1 MQHPLHIS
9 EIIERVGELLA
20 WSKNPNGSFSF
31 QPKDLV
37 ACIKVSRQWR
47 NTLTPVLWKVYHD
60 GMTSHWRLTKE
71 SASLHT
77 NFIRYIYL
85 TSAPVLIPIHSA
97 QLQQLTLVH
106 KDRKLDALTLLCINK
121 DLRGLE
127 WLVPHSSASSP
138 DKQLVRFSLGTLSR
152 LTFLRIDCW
161 RDSLLED
168 ITSIA
173 LNNPNLKTMVF
184 GSLISL
190 KTKAT
195 NDTPPLSLTEL
206 RLESQWELNPGIE
219 YLVRCCPRLSTL
231 LFRADSTCPYST
243 LTQNLWECCPV
254 LTTLRDVESFNH
266 SQTGN
271 MLCAGGIESLV
282 QSSHF
287 LMHLDMPVEHL
298 TREICNTLQDR
309 HSTSLRTVRL
319 YLQSADEEDFMC
331 VSDILS
337 GCSNLTSFSLS
348 YSNNDGDSLSMD
360 TDSWMW
366 KADDASAMF
375 IVPWSCSRLET
386 LELTGISPTCYF
398 DDDVDVDDDDDDDSY
413 ESHTDNKSSNSKN
426 DHNGSDQDDA
436 SDDQDDHQFSVSEES
451 TQGMDLDTDSQWSFD
466 IVMRDAKYNGVDKD
480 GMIRN
485 KDDSWMDVD
494 PTPTELAFNY
504 VLQCLEADAPSCFL
518 DAFSDWL
525 ETLDWTLQ
533 TDVSIWELGVRHD
546 YKRFLIEL
554 FERVSDMPNM
564 DRVVMRGLSAVKSK

>member
-47 NTLTPVLWKVYHD
+47 DTLTPALWKVYHD
-60 GMTSHWRLTKE
+60 GMTSHWRFTKE

-106 KDRKLDALTLLCINK
+106 KDRKLDALTLLCVNK

-127 WLVPHSSASSP
+127 WLVPHSSANSP

-173 LNNPNLKTMVF
+173 LNNPNLRTMVL

-190 KTKAT
+190 KTRAT

-219 YLVRCCPRLSTL
+219 YLVRYCPRLSVL
-231 LFRADSTCPYST
+231 CFRADSTCPYST

-266 SQTGN
+266 AQAEN
-271 MLCAGGIESLV
+271 VLCAGGIVSLL

-287 LMHLDMPVEHL
+287 LMHLDLPVKHL

-309 HSTSLRTVRL
+309 HSTSLRTVQL

-331 VSDILS
+331 INDILS
-337 GCSNLTSFSLS
+337 GCSNLTSLSLN
-348 YSNNDGDSLSMD
+348 YSNSDGNSLSMD
-360 TDSWMW
+360 TERWMW

-375 IVPWSCSRLET
+375 IMPWSCSRLET
-386 LELTGISPTCYF
+386 LELTGISPTCYL
-398 DDDVDVDDDDDDDSY
+398 DDDDDDDDDSY
-413 ESHTDNKSSNSKN
+413 GSLTDNEPS
-426 DHNGSDQDDA
+426 DDA
-436 SDDQDDHQFSVSEES
+436 SDDQDDHHFSVSEES
-451 TQGMDLDTDSQWSFD
+451 TLGMDIDTDSHWSFD
-466 IVMRDAKYNGVDKD
+466 IVMRDAKYKEGDKD
-480 GMIRN
+480 SMIRD

-494 PTPTELAFNY
+494 PTPAELAFNY
-504 VLQCLEADAPSCFL
+504 VLQCLEADAPSIFL
-518 DAFSDWL
+518 DAFSEWL

-533 TDVSIWELGVRHD
+533 TDVAIWELGVRHD

-554 FERVSDMPNM
+554 FERVSDMPRM
-564 DRVVMRGLSAVKSK
+564 GQVVMRGFSAVKSK